1 MRKEELIK
9 ELENTYKGKKLY
21 HKDFEMI
28 LDWDLFIDIYNEYAD
43 TENETIHDYINIVTD
58 RNSNCELIEA

>member
-1 MRKEELIK
+1 MKKEELIK
-9 ELENTYKGKKLY
+9 ELENTYKGKKIY
-21 HKDFEMI
+21 HQDLEMI
-28 LDWDLFIDIYNEYAD
+28 LEWDLFIDLYYQYAD